1 MQVEEL
7 ETKISSLLSGKM
19 DMVFQVK
26 VSRFGRFRRWHLS
39 FCSLLD
45 ERRSGRRI
53 CWKNGGPSRNIQV
66 SQKHLY
72 RPIVIWVDTMSE
84 KEHTGFKYIENKNTI
99 HRLRDVGSTI
109 DHRNRTR
116 KVQTSTKI
124 KSNRLWRTI
133 LTNSHPEKTLGSVTF
148 QSRCGW
154 SVQERFEQQ
163 MKTGK

>member
-26 VSRFGRFRRWHLS
+26 VSRFGRFRRWHWS
-39 FCSLLD
+39 FCSL
-45 ERRSGRRI
+45 RWRKK
-53 CWKNGGPSRNIQV
+53 WKENMLKEWRTFEKYTGKSKTFV
-66 SQKHLY
+66 SSYRHLSWHNV
-72 RPIVIWVDTMSE
+72 R
-84 KEHTGFKYIENKNTI
+84 KEFTGFKYIENKNTI